1 MCGMY
6 TVKFLP
12 PFTDWL
18 NRLPDR
24 TARLR
29 LSKRL
34 DKAARG
40 ILGDVKSVG
49 GGIYE
54 MREHFG
60 AGYRMYYIRRGAV
73 VIVMLGGGDKS
84 SQSRDVEQAL
94 QLAQTLED

>member
-1 MCGMY
+1 MY

-12 PFTDWL
+12 SFTDWL

-24 TARLR
+24 TTRLR

-40 ILGDVKSVG
+40 ILGDVKPLG

-84 SQSRDVEQAL
+84 SQSRDIEQAL

>member
-1 MCGMY
+1 MRDMY
-6 TVKFLP
+6 TVKHLP
-12 PFTDWL
+12 SFMDWL
-18 NRLPDR
+18 NSLPDR
-24 TARLR
+24 TTRLR

-40 ILGDVKSVG
+40 ILGDVKPVG
-49 GGIYE
+49 GGVYE
-54 MREHFG
+54 IREHFG

-84 SQSRDVEQAL
+84 SQSRDIEKAL

>member
-29 LSKRL
+29 LSKP
-34 DKAARG
+34 ARG

-60 AGYRMYYIRRGAV
+60 AGYRMYYIPVARLSLSCLAV
-73 VIVMLGGGDKS
+73 ATNPAKAATSNRHYNWHKPWRTKS
-84 SQSRDVEQAL
+84 
-94 QLAQTLED
+94 

>member
-1 MCGMY
+1 MY

-12 PFTDWL
+12 SFTDWL

-24 TARLR
+24 TVRLR

-49 GGIYE
+49 SGVYE

-84 SQSRDVEQAL
+84 SQSRDIEQAL